1 MSNTLDIGNRSVVDD
16 DLHTYAMV
24 AWVASLAHKDQQRK
38 NGGAYILHPLGVA
51 CLIDPE
57 WSQLDNMCV
66 AACHDVLEDVPH
78 MLDYVK
84 DELVKYGFGIT
95 NEEEPWEIL
104 SPKGKLTHLLATC
117 RNGDVSWARSITSKV
132 MELTVVW
139 PRPDHPEDD
148 PKDKVAKKA
157 WEVERIQ
164 SLSMDAASVTKADK
178 TFNSLNPIPGRDP
191 VKEAAKYQRYFDAVD
206 ARMSEE

>member
-1 MSNTLDIGNRSVVDD
+1 MSTNVNIENRSVVDD

-38 NGGAYILHPLGVA
+38 SGGAYIMHPLGVA
-51 CLIDPE
+51 CLIDPK
-57 WSQLDNMCV
+57 WSKLDNMCV

-78 MLDYVK
+78 MLDYAK
-84 DELVKYGFGIT
+84 EELTKYGFGIDAET
-95 NEEEPWEIL
+95 EPWDFL
-104 SPKGKLTHLLATC
+104 SPKGKLTHLLAIC
-117 RNGDVSWARSITSKV
+117 RNGNMRWARSITNKV

-157 WEVERIQ
+157 WEVEKIQ
-164 SLSMDAASVTKADK
+164 HLSMDAASVTKADK

-191 VKEAAKYQRYFDAVD
+191 VEEAKLYQRLFDAVD

>member
-38 NGGAYILHPLGVA
+38 NGGAYIMHPLGVA

-84 DELVKYGFGIT
+84 EELDKYGFRI
-95 NEEEPWEIL
+95 NE
-104 SPKGKLTHLLATC
+104 
-117 RNGDVSWARSITSKV
+117 
-132 MELTVVW
+132 
-139 PRPDHPEDD
+139 
-148 PKDKVAKKA
+148 
-157 WEVERIQ
+157 
-164 SLSMDAASVTKADK
+164 
-178 TFNSLNPIPGRDP
+178 
-191 VKEAAKYQRYFDAVD
+191 
-206 ARMSEE
+206 